1 MKKGLNGPFN
11 GSEDNLNKKLTKKTM
26 PEIVISPYTFETSN
40 KNFSPSNPMF
50 INNDKNHVRFKEDG
64 QQNDFPSLMPNE
76 FENDLDNGINS
87 SDLRGLKD
95 AVNYFNKNAIKKPN
109 RQPSYTTNLS
119 NRSLTSGQSQLQSQ
133 QRYSNNPIQE
143 YIQANDEDDPP
154 KEIIYSISS
163 SYAQPQISS
172 MYAQENI
179 SKIKIYKINI
189 LNIKNI
195 LNK

>member
-11 GSEDNLNKKLTKKTM
+11 GSEDNLNKKSTKKMM
-26 PEIVISPYTFETSN
+26 PEIVISPYTFETTN
-40 KNFSPSNPMF
+40 KNFSPTNPMF
-50 INNDKNHVRFKEDG
+50 INNDKNHVRFKEDN

-76 FENDLDNGINS
+76 LENDLENGNNS

-109 RQPSYTTNLS
+109 RQPSYTANLS
-119 NRSLTSGQSQLQSQ
+119 NRSLTSGQPQIQSQL
-133 QRYSNNPIQE
+133 RYTNNPFQE
-143 YIQANDEDDPP
+143 YIQANDEEDP

-172 MYAQENI
+172 SYAQENLG
-179 SKIKIYKINI
+179 KIK
-189 LNIKNI
+189 L
-195 LNK
+195 